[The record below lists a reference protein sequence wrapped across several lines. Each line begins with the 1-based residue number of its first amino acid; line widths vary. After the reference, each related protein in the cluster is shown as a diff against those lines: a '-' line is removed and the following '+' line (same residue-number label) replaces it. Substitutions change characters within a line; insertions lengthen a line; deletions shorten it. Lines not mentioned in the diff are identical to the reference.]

1 MKKLWIYFSLTFTFL
16 LSENVTFAQYY
27 TPSNTTGSSLE
38 VGFAMYYADYLHGQS
53 TALGEIYNKYELTAA
68 HMTHPKGTLL
78 KVSRLD
84 NGKSVTVRVNDRGK
98 FGDKL
103 IVDLSWAAAMQLDMI
118 KEGKTMVQLE
128 VVGNSNTNPSA
139 SNVRAT
145 EETTPGN
152 FSNQPTFD
160 NSRFTTKGGNTQT
173 APQNFNYYPGSTTQ
187 SENINTSPRTTTSG
201 DLTARSP
208 YADQP
213 TNFDTYSTASST
225 YTTTSLTSGYGIQV
239 GSYSVIDNAE
249 RQVKQ
254 LREQGV
260 SNAYIKEGYNAN
272 TRLYRV
278 VIGSFSSRNSAA
290 DYLQRL
296 RSGYLADGIVV
307 NLGN

>member
-1 MKKLWIYFSLTFTFL
+1 MHFSLIVML
-16 LSENVTFAQYY
+16 LLCANVAPAQYY
-27 TPSNTTGSSLE
+27 NSRTASSNDVE
-38 VGFAMYYADYLHGQS
+38 VGYAMYYADYLHGQS

-78 KVSRLD
+78 KVTRLD
-84 NGKSVTVRVNDRGK
+84 NGQSVTVRVNDRGS

-118 KEGKTMVQLE
+118 KEGKVMVQAE

-139 SNVRAT
+139 SNVPAT
-145 EETTPGN
+145 EEPALSN
-152 FSNQPTFD
+152 YSNQPTFD
-160 NSRFTTKGGNTQT
+160 NSRFTTKGGNTQ
-173 APQNFNYYPGSTTQ
+173 ASPQNFNYYPGSTTRTD
-187 SENINTSPRTTTSG
+187 NVNTSPRTTVSG

-208 YADQP
+208 FADQP
-213 TNFDTYSTASST
+213 SNFDTYSTRSA

-239 GSYSVIDNAE
+239 GSYGVIDNAE
-249 RQVKQ
+249 RQVKK
-254 LREQGV
+254 LREEGV
-260 SNAYIKEGYNAN
+260 NNAYIKEGYNAN

-278 VIGSFSSRNSAA
+278 VIGSFSSRESAA